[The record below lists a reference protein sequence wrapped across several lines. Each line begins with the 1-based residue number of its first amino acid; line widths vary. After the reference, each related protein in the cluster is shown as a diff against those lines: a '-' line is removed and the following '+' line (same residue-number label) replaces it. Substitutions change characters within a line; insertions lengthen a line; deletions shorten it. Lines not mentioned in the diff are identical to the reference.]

1 MKLQKSQ
8 RMNGF
13 SPFFVMELL
22 QRAKEL
28 EKLGNNIIHMEI
40 GESDMPTP
48 AEVIKAGLKFLEKGE
63 VKYTPAAGLPELRS
77 KVVDYY
83 QQTYAVDLSPER
95 IFYYSGCFRGFFV
108 GSRCRIE
115 CWRRDFDG

>member
-48 AEVIKAGLKFLEKGE
+48 AEVINAGLEFLKKGE
-63 VKYTPAAGLPELRS
+63 VKYTPAAGLPELRN
-77 KVVDYY
+77 KIAGYY

-95 IFYYSGCFRGFFV
+95 IFITSGCIRSFLV
-108 GSRCRIE
+108 GSRSRIE